1 MNLEVGKYSMSEL
14 LANYADKILKKGGLK
29 TERESYEDHI
39 THVVT
44 LFTFLVDKDLF
55 LMVYRN
61 QLARRLLN
69 DKSEDI
75 EYERQFITQLKVTC
89 GMS

>member
-29 TERESYEDHI
+29 AEREGYEDHI
-39 THVVT
+39 GHVVT

-61 QLARRLLN
+61 
-69 DKSEDI
+69 
-75 EYERQFITQLKVTC
+75 
-89 GMS
+89 